1 MQSCDFHRKPAKI
14 MWSTLCFMALLWS
27 TSVTEAGTSLCRG
40 INSLTFCRNTNL
52 RNQSC
57 RNELPKVLLRHTLGF
72 RSARIG
78 HRIVMKGERRRACSD
93 FFPMYLA
100 QSSHL
105 TQSRS
110 HQRSCQLPG
119 VIPIGDSHITGSNQQ
134 FVPLASPGH
143 CRQNVSN

>member
-1 MQSCDFHRKPAKI
+1 
-14 MWSTLCFMALLWS
+14 
-27 TSVTEAGTSLCRG
+27 
-40 INSLTFCRNTNL
+40 
-52 RNQSC
+52 
-57 RNELPKVLLRHTLGF
+57 
-72 RSARIG
+72 
-78 HRIVMKGERRRACSD
+78 MKGERCRACSD

-134 FVPLASPGH
+134 FVPLASPVIAVKTYQTKTKQLSG
-143 CRQNVSN
+143 RKQRSQSNNGAESSQRLIETDTLSGLFSGQSVILAHGFIA